1 LSDSEREALTDGT
14 TNGPCALDSTSH
26 SLLSAMAAA
35 PGTVKDWGRR
45 AHDYELA
52 ARKMAATH
60 PLLLLRQL
68 PMLAASLRGRVHFES
83 SIFRS
88 RSHLLFFTQVLG
100 LLELLQPHIFQTEY
114 AQPLEDVLDSFFSMF
129 QVNFVCLFCDFK
141 IFYFEKCFSF
151 TAN

>member
-1 LSDSEREALTDGT
+1 LTDSERECLSDGT
-14 TNGPCALDSTSH
+14 TNGPCTLDSPSH

-35 PGTVKDWGRR
+35 PGSTKDWGRR
-45 AHDYELA
+45 AHDFELA

-68 PMLAASLRGRVHFES
+68 PMLAASLRGRVHFDS

-88 RSHLLFFTQVLG
+88 RNHLLLFTQSLG
-100 LLELLQPHIFQTEY
+100 LLELLQPHIFQIEY

-129 QVNFVCLFCDFK
+129 QVSNLIISLTPCFIYFPD
-141 IFYFEKCFSF
+141 IFD
-151 TAN
+151 